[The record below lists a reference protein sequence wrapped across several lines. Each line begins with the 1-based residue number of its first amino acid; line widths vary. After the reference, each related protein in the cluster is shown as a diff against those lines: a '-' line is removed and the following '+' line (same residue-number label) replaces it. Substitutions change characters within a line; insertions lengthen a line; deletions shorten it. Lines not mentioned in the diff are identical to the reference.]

1 MAQRIF
7 EANVSRIPIL
17 LPLFRELE
25 KAQSTYF
32 VQSLK
37 MSTYDKSCDRYY
49 MVSLSSSGN
58 FDRAL
63 YAEMEFTHKVTNK
76 NKNKTG
82 ELSQQS
88 VCDDRAEY
96 GCCAACTVPDCC
108 LCKFDGKKSIVK
120 GVLKPKHGRLRLQHR
135 LLRGMTHW
143 NTPEGKRFSELYGE
157 VATELGF
164 RGTDYEMRRLTFLK
178 NFN

>member
-1 MAQRIF
+1 M
-7 EANVSRIPIL
+7 
-17 LPLFRELE
+17 
-25 KAQSTYF
+25 
-32 VQSLK
+32 
-37 MSTYDKSCDRYY
+37 
-49 MVSLSSSGN
+49 
-58 FDRAL
+58 
-63 YAEMEFTHKVTNK
+63 
-76 NKNKTG
+76 
-82 ELSQQS
+82 
-88 VCDDRAEY
+88 CDDRAEY